1 MSKSGNNV
9 VDLEGQV
16 LNLLAAH
23 PGGISSPA
31 LRKLLKPSVSQPTLS
46 RLLTRLL
53 ARGAVFKTDA
63 ARATRYHLVGGRV
76 GAAEL
81 RSRLLHAQVAKR
93 LVHDPRLKSVAIKRL
108 AKIRQANPSGR
119 PYHQRWAELLDS
131 DMPRLLREMT
141 EDSERGAALRKESP
155 FTVLYDPALRKR
167 LLKSHSVRG
176 SR

>member
-1 MSKSGNNV
+1 M
-9 VDLEGQV
+9 DLEGQA

-46 RLLTRLL
+46 RLLTRMR

-76 GAAEL
+76 SAAEL

-93 LVHDPRLKSVAIKRL
+93 LVHDPGLKSVAIKRL
-108 AKIRQANPSGR
+108 EKIRKVNPAGR
-119 PYHQRWAELLDS
+119 AYHSRWAELLES

-141 EDSERGAALRKESP
+141 EDSARAAALRRESP

-167 LLKSHSVRG
+167 LLKNHSVRR